1 METLL
6 AIETSSA
13 VLSLAVQ
20 NSKGSQYSKSFKG
33 PHNHA
38 EKIVPFIDELFKK
51 SKTSL
56 EKTSAFLTGR
66 GPGSFTGLRVGF
78 ATLKGFLALEKIP
91 CYGALSLDIIAEN
104 KKFKKLPEGSH
115 LAVAL
120 DAFRQ
125 KIYLR
130 VYEMRSKEWVPK
142 GEVQTLNFAQTFE
155 TIPEKSLVTGNAL
168 AKYEKEFKQRA
179 AAKKI
184 KFAEEKLWCP
194 QASALIELFNKKD
207 PKIQKVSEQEL
218 LPLYFRLSE
227 AEERAA
233 AL

>member
-1 METLL
+1 MQTVL
-6 AIETSSA
+6 ALETSSS

-20 NSKGSQYSKSFKG
+20 NSKGKQYSKSFKG

-38 EKIVPFIDELFKK
+38 EKIIPFIDDLFKK

-56 EKTSAFLTGR
+56 GKTSVFLTGR

-78 ATLKGFLALEKIP
+78 ATLKGFLTLEKIP
-91 CYGALSLDIIAEN
+91 CYGALSPDIIAEN
-104 KKFKKLPEGSH
+104 KHFKKLPEGST

-130 VYEMRSKEWVPK
+130 VYKLNKKEWVPQT
-142 GEVQTLNFAQTFE
+142 EVKTLTFDQTVEA
-155 TIPEKSLVTGNAL
+155 IPEKSIVTGNAL
-168 AKYEKEFKQRA
+168 AKYEKEFKQHTA
-179 AAKKI
+179 YKKI
-184 KFAEEKLWCP
+184 KFAGEKLWYP
-194 QASALIELFNKKD
+194 QASALIELFNRKD
-207 PKIQKVSEQEL
+207 PKVQKVSEQEL

>member
-1 METLL
+1 METIL
-6 AIETSSA
+6 ALETSSA

-20 NSKGSQYSKSFKG
+20 NSKGKQYSKSFKG

-38 EKIVPFIDELFKK
+38 EKIVPFIDQLFKK
-51 SKTSL
+51 SGSSLKKTSV
-56 EKTSAFLTGR
+56 FLTGR

-78 ATLKGFLALEKIP
+78 ATLKGFLALEKVP

-104 KKFKKLPEGSH
+104 KDFKKLKEGST

-130 VYEMRSKEWVPK
+130 VYVMAKKEWVPQ
-142 GEVQTLNFAQTFE
+142 GGVQTLTFGE
-155 TIPEKSLVTGNAL
+155 TLQAIPEKTLVTGNAL
-168 AKYEKEFKQRA
+168 AKYGKEFKEKGR
-179 AAKKI
+179 AKKL
-184 KFAEEKLWCP
+184 KFAPEKLWYP
-194 QASALIELFNKKD
+194 QSSALIALFNRKD
-207 PKIQKVSEQEL
+207 PKVEKVSEQEL